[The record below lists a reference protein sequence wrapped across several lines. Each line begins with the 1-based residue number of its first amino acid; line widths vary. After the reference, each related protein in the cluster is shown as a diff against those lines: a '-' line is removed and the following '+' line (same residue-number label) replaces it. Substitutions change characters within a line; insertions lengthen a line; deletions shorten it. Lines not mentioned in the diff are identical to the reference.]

1 MSDRTPPLPTLQNLS
16 LRDLSPVRFAAIVE
30 GALDGDRYVYNGSH
44 RIRFRPTKQISSSA
58 VYVFEH
64 LTLKA
69 GVPEDEWIGNIDPE
83 RWPTVNLWS
92 KLSNQSPAP
101 SAPIHVPCFTD
112 HAPYGF
118 SWMPSGDPDALEV
131 SVTGFVNASNWM
143 VEKGLAA
150 LPLVIVLNAYEVT
163 NRLWINEFLKGWENS
178 WVNDELGTD
187 GRSVKIIET
196 NGGTQTLRE
205 RNF

>member
-16 LRDLSPVRFAAIVE
+16 LRDLRPVRFAAIVE
-30 GALDGDRYVYNGSH
+30 GALDGARYVYNGSQ

-69 GVPEDEWIGNIDPE
+69 GVPEDEWIGNIDSE

-101 SAPIHVPCFTD
+101 SAPIHVACYTD